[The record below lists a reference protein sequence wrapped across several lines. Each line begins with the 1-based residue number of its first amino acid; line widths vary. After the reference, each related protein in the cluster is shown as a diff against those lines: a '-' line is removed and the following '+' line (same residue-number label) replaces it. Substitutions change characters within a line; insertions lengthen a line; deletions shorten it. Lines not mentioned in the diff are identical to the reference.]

1 MRSLQVEQKA
11 QHSELKSLQSSHQLE
26 VADIY
31 AVFDTMCVYYVCM
44 YVWRAVQVDKLS
56 SKVQQQGETMLVA
69 ARDISTLQQSLRDKD
84 IQIDKLEKE
93 IEAAKRREVDLQRET
108 SRNISSWTERQA
120 EKDASAGKE
129 LATLRSQVTELLAAV
144 TAATGKITAMEKEQG
159 QWKTRLEADSK
170 EQKKVLEEKVEK
182 LDKVVQ
188 SKVIALTVAEVL
200 RRWGT

>member
-1 MRSLQVEQKA
+1 
-11 QHSELKSLQSSHQLE
+11 
-26 VADIY
+26 
-31 AVFDTMCVYYVCM
+31 M
-44 YVWRAVQVDKLS
+44 YVLRAVQVDKLS

-129 LATLRSQVTELLAAV
+129 LATLRFQVTELLAAV

-200 RRWGT
+200 RRWST